1 MRILLNRAWDNNVGR
16 TSYTTKVYIVGIMYI
31 VDIVYIL
38 SYDKNTKG
46 DDRYVDGTG
55 YNSKKRMERGLRWCY
70 P

>member
-55 YNSKKRMERGLRWCY
+55 YNCKKRMECSL
-70 P
+70 